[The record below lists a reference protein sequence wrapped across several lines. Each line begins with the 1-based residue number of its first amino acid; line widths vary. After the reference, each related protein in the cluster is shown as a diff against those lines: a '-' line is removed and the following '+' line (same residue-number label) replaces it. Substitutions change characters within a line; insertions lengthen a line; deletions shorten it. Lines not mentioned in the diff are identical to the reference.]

1 MAARSHVIA
10 IGCALLLPLRLSGR
24 DAPAAAQQ
32 SVQPGQP
39 ANSEAAGTLVV
50 QLWHF
55 KNDRGQALLALF
67 RSKQG
72 FPDQVRHATWSKAL
86 PIHNRRVDV
95 TIEHVPAGTIALA
108 MVHDE
113 DRDFALNTGLFGIP
127 TEGYGASRD
136 APANFG
142 PPKWEDAAFALR
154 AGERKPIRIRVRY

>member
-1 MAARSHVIA
+1 MAARRQLIA
-10 IGCALLLPLRLSGR
+10 IGCALLLPFWLSGR
-24 DAPAAAQQ
+24 QAPAAAQ
-32 SVQPGQP
+32 P
-39 ANSEAAGTLVV
+39 AKSMATGTLVV
-50 QLWHF
+50 QLWNF

-72 FPDQVRHATWSKAL
+72 FPDQVRHASWSKAL

-95 TIEHVPAGTIALA
+95 TIEHVAAGTIALA
-108 MVHDE
+108 MVHDA
-113 DRDFALNTGLFGIP
+113 DKDFALDTGLFGIP

-142 PPKWEDAAFALR
+142 PPKWEDAAFSLH